1 MAWQR
6 SIVCGI
12 KFMRIIRPA
21 ALLLFALTLPACN
34 TLGLS
39 AAPPPAPAAP
49 APPPAPSETPIAGV
63 LAGPLAADV
72 AEGDRRA
79 AFVAQLD
86 ALDKGLRKSWRGPR
100 TFGFI
105 EPGPEA
111 ARADGV
117 CRDYAMT
124 FYVQGRPRTGKG
136 TACRQSNGSW
146 RFTA

>member
-1 MAWQR
+1 
-6 SIVCGI
+6 
-12 KFMRIIRPA
+12 MRIIRPA
-21 ALLLFALTLPACN
+21 ALLLLALTLPACN
-34 TLGLS
+34 SLGLS
-39 AAPPPAPAAP
+39 AVPPPAPAAP
-49 APPPAPSETPIAGV
+49 ALPPTPAETPVAGV

-72 AEGDRRA
+72 EESDRRA

-86 ALDKGLRKSWRGPR
+86 ALDKGQRKSWRGPR

-111 ARADGV
+111 VLAEGA

-124 FYVQGRPRTGKG
+124 FYVHGRPRTGKG